1 MENDLNIHFVV
12 CPNKEIKLK
21 YNTYGYAYYRYG
33 IFIYCFFFL
42 SCGLGWF
49 CPHVNIGILYCS
61 IYYIL
66 IIYRRLCYTR
76 RFNV

>member
-33 IFIYCFFFL
+33 IFIYCFFFFILWPRLVL
-42 SCGLGWF
+42 SACK
-49 CPHVNIGILYCS
+49 
-61 IYYIL
+61 
-66 IIYRRLCYTR
+66 YRYTLL
-76 RFNV
+76 